1 MKYLIDANIFLE
13 AQLDQGKSEVCREFL
28 TGLRDGDIE
37 GVITMFHADTVAI
50 MMENKGVQGK
60 ISGFMLSLYMYE
72 GLEVFTLEL
81 SGKAEAMM
89 TDNGLS
95 FDDSIAVQT
104 MEELEIEKIVSYDDD
119 FDGVKQR
126 LTPEEALKNIT

>member
-1 MKYLIDANIFLE
+1 MKYLVDANIFLE
-13 AQLDQGKSEVCREFL
+13 AQLDQGKGEVCREFL
-28 TGLRDGDIE
+28 AGLRDGDIE

-60 ISGFMLSLYMYE
+60 IPGFMLSLYMYE

-95 FDDSIAVQT
+95 FDDSIAIQT

-119 FDGVKQR
+119 FDSVKER

>member
-13 AQLDQGKSEVCREFL
+13 AQLEEGKSEVCRGFL
-28 TGLRDGDIE
+28 AEVRDGSIE
-37 GVITMFHADTVAI
+37 GVLTMFHADTVAV
-50 MMENKGVQGK
+50 MMENKGFQDK
-60 ISGFMLSLYMYE
+60 ISGFMLSLYMYK
-72 GLEVFTLEL
+72 GLDVFTLEL

-89 TDNGLS
+89 SDNGLS

-119 FDGVKQR
+119 FDGVR
-126 LTPEEALKNIT
+126 ERITPREVLKNAT